1 MDTRAVGEMLMLVGY
16 SFILGAGLI
25 LLDYYLIPGG
35 LY

>member
-1 MDTRAVGEMLMLVGY
+1 MDTRAVGEMLIVVGY
-16 SFILGAGLI
+16 GIIVGCGMI

>member
-1 MDTRAVGEMLMLVGY
+1 MDTREVGEILILVGY